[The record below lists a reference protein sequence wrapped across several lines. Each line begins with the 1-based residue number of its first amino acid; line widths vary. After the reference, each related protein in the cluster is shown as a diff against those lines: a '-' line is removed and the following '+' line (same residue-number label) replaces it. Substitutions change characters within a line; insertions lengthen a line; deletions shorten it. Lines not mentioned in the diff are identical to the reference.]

1 MLCGIF
7 GVLGIHHF
15 YLGNMLHGLVDLSL
29 LVLAVIMFA
38 SGFDGIGIVLL
49 IVDAVHT
56 IVVFYLL
63 ITEQQRDSA
72 GRLVTSG

>member
-38 SGFDGIGIVLL
+38 SGFDGIGIVLF